1 MLGMQR
7 RLSTPFLVLLTLPA
21 TAMGIALS
29 VQISVLSR
37 ILSAKYGLEIHDI
50 GLVWAA

>member
-21 TAMGIALS
+21 TARGFALS
-29 VQISVLSR
+29 VQISVLSW
-37 ILSAKYGLEIHDI
+37 ILSTK
-50 GLVWAA
+50 